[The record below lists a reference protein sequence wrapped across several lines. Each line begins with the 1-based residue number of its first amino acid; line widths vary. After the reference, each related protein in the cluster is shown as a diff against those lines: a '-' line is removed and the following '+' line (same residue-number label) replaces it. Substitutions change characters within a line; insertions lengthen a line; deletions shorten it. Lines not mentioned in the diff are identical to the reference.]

1 MVKDCIPDSLK
12 PNFLK
17 FDGWIFSHVHVHFS
31 KLLPF
36 AVIKNGL
43 LLNMFDHSSLIAQSI
58 QYQKNGQLGV
68 NYNKSQV

>member
-1 MVKDCIPDSLK
+1 MDLLTFGVNNMLIT
-12 PNFLK
+12 
-17 FDGWIFSHVHVHFS
+17 GVQVHFS
-31 KLLPF
+31 KLPPF